1 MQCSILIIA
10 MACNML
16 GAMLIVLQEET
27 GRKYTVGT
35 KVWHKTWVIAIKS
48 QHHLKHVLTAET
60 LFV

>member
-1 MQCSILIIA
+1 